1 MSTYELEHAI
11 FRETTTTFN
20 LSSYE
25 QDTLAAT
32 KLIEQARDSVNIFSH
47 NLCSAIFDTQQVIH
61 ACEKFCLRNPHT
73 QINILVCDSRPITR
87 ISHRLL
93 GLSHRLPSSITFKK
107 IAVDINPPEGDFI
120 CIDKSAYFQLANHQH
135 YQGICNF
142 SDAGRT
148 AQFLSF
154 FKDAWE
160 RSETDPEL
168 RSVLL

>member
-1 MSTYELEHAI
+1 MSIYELEHAI
-11 FRETTTTFN
+11 FRETKTTFE
-20 LSSYE
+20 LVSFE
-25 QDTLAAT
+25 QDILAASR
-32 KLIEQARDSVNIFSH
+32 LIEQARDHINIFSH
-47 NLCSAIFDTQQVIH
+47 NLCPAIFDTQQVIH
-61 ACEKFCLRNPHT
+61 ACEKFCLRSPHT

-93 GLSHRLPSSITFKK
+93 GLSHRLPSSISFKK
-107 IAVDINPPEGDFI
+107 IADNINPPEGDFI
-120 CIDKSAYFQLANHQH
+120 SLDKSAYFQLPNHQH
-135 YQGICNF
+135 YQAVCNF

-168 RSVLL
+168 RSALL